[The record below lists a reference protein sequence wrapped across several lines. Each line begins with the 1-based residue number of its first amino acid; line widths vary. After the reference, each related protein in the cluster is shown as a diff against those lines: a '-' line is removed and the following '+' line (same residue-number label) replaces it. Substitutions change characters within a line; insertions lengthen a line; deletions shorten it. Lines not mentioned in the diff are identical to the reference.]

1 MTGIVDLGGVINV
14 GEEKVKNAK
23 GFNQGIDLENYY
35 KGNWYSLAKDGQVW
49 YQSAESLKSCADGLQ
64 KYLWPKDRRRFG
76 TKAAAADFIYGPV
89 YMLLAGLAIET
100 LIKGI
105 IISQKPELV
114 EHQKLSK
121 ELTRHDLIDLYQ
133 MAGLRVNTR
142 RNNLLLRLQNYV
154 ENFGRYPVTK
164 TKQDMEKLVQT
175 RFAGQT
181 DPDRIERLWSF
192 LLREFHSQIS

>member
-1 MTGIVDLGGVINV
+1 MRSL
-14 GEEKVKNAK
+14 K
-23 GFNQGIDLENYY
+23 GFNEAELEKYY
-35 KGNWYSLAKDGQVW
+35 KGNWELLAKDPNLW
-49 YQSAESLKSCADGLQ
+49 YRSAESLKTTTDVLRKSQ
-64 KYLWPKDRRRFG
+64 LWPENRERFG
-76 TKAAAADFIYGPV
+76 TKAAVADFLYGPV

-105 IISQKPELV
+105 IVSQKPELV
-114 EHQKLSK
+114 EQQELSK
-121 ELTRHDLIDLYQ
+121 ELTRHNLIDLYQ
-133 MAGLRVNTR
+133 MAGLRVNPR

-164 TKQDMEKLVQT
+164 RKQDMKKLVQT

-192 LLREFHSQIS
+192 LFRKYRSCISQ